1 MQHTHTDMALKG
13 SLDILYH
20 YYMCRCA
27 VKTVMLH
34 RRHRLKLA
42 IPMINQIH
50 HSTDGSRGVKVFC
63 QCFYHAGFSFSQPD
77 GTQDKFSPI
86 SWNVTVTDRWWMN
99 VAFQRTWSEQTRFK
113 VAPFFFFK
121 HDTAT
126 ANETTTGLIEA
137 CCYLSQRKASCT
149 GEHCSWPFM

>member
-1 MQHTHTDMALKG
+1 MVLNNGQKRRTTLKKLFGCGAEAIMTKICTRFLNSDLNVQQIDSKHIQDISDVADHRCKHCRTPSRSVRLNRDATHTDMALKG

-34 RRHRLKLA
+34 LRHRLKLA

-86 SWNVTVTDRWWMN
+86 S
-99 VAFQRTWSEQTRFK
+99 
-113 VAPFFFFK
+113 
-121 HDTAT
+121 
-126 ANETTTGLIEA
+126 
-137 CCYLSQRKASCT
+137 
-149 GEHCSWPFM
+149 